1 MNDEKLWREEGP
13 KALVEFLS
21 NATGEDH
28 DAAVYDTKLEF
39 DSSNVGA
46 VRYVASVAMTKA
58 SPSGEVFECR
68 IPDDGSVCPCD
79 EEPTLEIMC
88 AFRNE
93 RLNRE
98 SCEGLYLPD
107 SSMYSEA
114 VIRAIERR
122 NVMFADMTDEEKRQ
136 FEDRAKAARR
146 SDNLYM
152 FWHYYLPLAFAVL
165 SLILIIYK
173 LSH

>member
-39 DSSNVGA
+39 DSSNIGA

-58 SPSGEVFECR
+58 SQSGEAFECWM
-68 IPDDGSVCPCD
+68 PDDGSVCSCD
-79 EEPTLEIMC
+79 EKPTLEIMR

-98 SCEGLYLPD
+98 SCDGLYLPD
-107 SSMYSEA
+107 SSMYGEA
-114 VIRAIERR
+114 VVHAIERR
-122 NVMFADMTDEEKRQ
+122 NVMFVDMTDEEKHQ
-136 FEDRAKAARR
+136 FEERAKAAQR
-146 SDNLYM
+146 SDRLYM

>member
-39 DSSNVGA
+39 DSSNVDA
-46 VRYVASVAMTKA
+46 VRYIASTAMTKA
-58 SPSGEVFECR
+58 SQSGEVFEYQM
-68 IPDDGSVCPCD
+68 PEDGSVCSCD
-79 EEPTLEIMC
+79 EEPALEIMR
-88 AFRNE
+88 AFRSE
-93 RLNRE
+93 RLSRE
-98 SCEGLYLPD
+98 AGEGLYLPD

-114 VIRAIERR
+114 VVRAIERR
-122 NVMFADMTDEEKRQ
+122 NVMFADMTDEEKLQ
-136 FEDRAKAARR
+136 FERRAKAAQR
-146 SDNLYM
+146 SDRIYM
-152 FWHYYLPLAFAVL
+152 FWHYYLPLAFAVF